1 MKKWNRVIAAMVN
14 IPVMLGKPGESGNK
28 ICSPLFM
35 VGYRIH
41 ADFAFKGEGPER
53 RTSLVFKS

>member
-1 MKKWNRVIAAMVN
+1 MAN

-28 ICSPLFM
+28 ICSPLFT

-41 ADFAFKGEGPER
+41 ADFASKGEGQKR
-53 RTSLVFKS
+53 RASLVFKSC